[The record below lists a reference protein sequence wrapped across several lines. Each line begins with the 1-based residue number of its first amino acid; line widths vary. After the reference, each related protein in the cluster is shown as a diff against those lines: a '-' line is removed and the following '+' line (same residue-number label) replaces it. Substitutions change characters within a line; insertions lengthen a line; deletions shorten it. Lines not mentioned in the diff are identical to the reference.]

1 MEPPSPPKEVINGN
15 QASCS
20 FVEAVGIGIKGAECP
35 PGTVIIR
42 RSRKEDLIWAR
53 KQSKAYQSNTVKSNG
68 YHVSLIIHLY
78 GQAPTRYRLI

>member
-1 MEPPSPPKEVINGN
+1 MAIKL
-15 QASCS
+15 
-20 FVEAVGIGIKGAECP
+20 AVLSWRPLGLGSRGLNAP

-42 RSRKEDLIWAR
+42 RTRKEDLIWAR

-78 GQAPTRYRLI
+78 GQAPTRYRVI